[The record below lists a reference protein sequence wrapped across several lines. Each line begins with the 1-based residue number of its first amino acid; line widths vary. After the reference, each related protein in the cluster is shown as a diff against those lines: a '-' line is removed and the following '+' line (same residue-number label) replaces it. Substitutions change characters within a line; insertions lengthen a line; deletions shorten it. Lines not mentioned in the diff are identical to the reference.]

1 MAVLDTSIGWQV
13 GDVERIL
20 RVLEISFS
28 RYTINEITVACN
40 ELGDIASSQISEVRS
55 LLGEWDIALS
65 HQKNAGQEDNAG
77 KVLVKADVLEWE
89 TEGGG
94 KYESILREKA
104 RIRHEIEKILGF
116 SSIIGLNNGTIGSRV
131 YRS

>member
-1 MAVLDTSIGWQV
+1 MAVLDTGIGWQE

-20 RVLEISFS
+20 RALEMSFS

-55 LLGEWDIALS
+55 LLVEWETALG
-65 HQKNAGQEDNAG
+65 HQKNAGQEENAG
-77 KVLVKADVLEWE
+77 KILVKADVLEWE
-89 TEGGG
+89 KEGGG

-104 RIRHEIEKILGF
+104 RIRNELEKIFGF
-116 SSIIGLNNGTIGSRV
+116 SNVIGLNDGRIGARV